1 MIISEANLKDQL
13 EELYGWYFKH
23 ARIRAQDEYQVGK
36 CDGAVEALGAI
47 YLGLY
52 GGKEMMKLWERN
64 LGEAKDGKE

>member
-1 MIISEANLKDQL
+1 MTIDSGNLKEDL
-13 EELYGWYFKH
+13 EELYGWYFKQ
-23 ARIRAQDEYQVGK
+23 ARSRNGDEYHTGK

-64 LGEAKDGKE
+64 LNDTTRSD